1 MCSLRSLNGSCIG
14 SVCMCVHMHG
24 FFPPLAT
31 VLCAVGMMRAR
42 GLDMLQLS
50 WAATSAGMYT
60 SLPVLVVDMKT
71 VAC

>member
-1 MCSLRSLNGSCIG
+1 
-14 SVCMCVHMHG
+14 MCVHMHG